1 MMKPN
6 QQYGGPGSFVP
17 SDSGTSVGDNHSV
30 PQSLHSAS
38 SLAQLSLYN
47 PQYDSQSTMSLQSQA
62 TGSTLNR
69 LADEFGGLSVGP
81 GASQSS
87 RRRESFPVS

>member
-17 SDSGTSVGDNHSV
+17 SDSGTSVGDNHTV
-30 PQSLHSAS
+30 PQSLRSAS

-47 PQYDSQSTMSLQSQA
+47 PQYESQSTMSLQSQA
-62 TGSTLNR
+62 TGSTLNK
-69 LADEFGGLSVGP
+69 LADEFGGLSVGA
-81 GASQSS
+81 GQNS